1 MKPLSFKVT
10 SDHFRLCVFLSLL
23 WVVTD
28 SNATPAP
35 ASTPASTP
43 TQTSTPS
50 TTLSTTM
57 TITTE
62 ATTTTAPPTTTT
74 TTPPTTKPPPD
85 NVKDVRVSSQNE
97 SSITLVWDKVDNILT
112 YFLKYNNEG
121 LKVVPINAL
130 EAGPSVTHVVSSLTA
145 GIEYD
150 FTLFTSSEGGN
161 STGYKFQAVTAPLNA
176 EDFQSVDQTE
186 TSVTLQWKKVGN
198 FNYTLVLNEKEIN
211 ITASEGSEPET
222 RTISGLT
229 SGTRHEFTLYTLFKE
244 ARSSGVP
251 TTAFTIPLNANGF
264 KSVNQS
270 ETSITLQWEKVNNV
284 SNYRLVFNGKTINIT
299 ASEEDPV
306 THIVSDL
313 TNTTRYNFTL
323 FTVFENVTSRGV
335 NIIAF
340 TAPPDAEGFK
350 SVGQSETN
358 ITLQWKRVNDFV
370 NYALVY
376 FGKEINISLTEEE
389 PIKYTVPELTSGTKY
404 DFTLYSVFETVR
416 SSGVKHSAPTAPKN
430 VPDMNL
436 LTRNESSITLVWD
449 KVNDISTYLLQ
460 YHKEG
465 HPEVDTIPAP
475 VGGSSVTHVVSSLT
489 AGTIYHFTLITQ
501 FEGVN
506 STGYRFDAVTA
517 PLNAKQFKAVRQNE
531 TSITLQWEKVN
542 GVLNYT
548 LEFNET
554 MINITVS
561 EEDPMTYTVSDLE
574 SMTRYVFT
582 LFAVFE
588 NARSSGINTIAF
600 TAPRNTEKFESVEQ
614 NETSITLQW
623 KQVNKVLSYTLM
635 FNKMEINVAAS
646 TELQVK
652 HTVTELKSG
661 TKYHFTLYS
670 LFETVRSSGVNYSAP
685 TAPRNT
691 QEVKAVGQN
700 ETSITLQWEKVNDIL
715 SYTLVF
721 SETVINITALEGL
734 KNVTHTVSELTS
746 GTKYNFNLFTVF
758 ENVRSSGV
766 YHSAVTAPGNVNNVT
781 VVTQNES
788 SITLKW
794 DKVNDIS
801 TYFLQHDNNGSFI
814 EVNQEASVTYEV
826 SSLNAGTKYNFTLIT
841 RFEKVNSTGFSFCA
855 VTVPSMVPLVNVT
868 ERSVT
873 SINLTWQNVNKDWN
887 YFLLIDGGITQSHR
901 DQDPDVV
908 SRSVTSLQ
916 PGTAYPFSVI
926 TEFSGHNSTA
936 YKGFTVT
943 KIDCASV
950 SWRVTN
956 SSIQGVVEG
965 LFSNATVTNQSQIHV
980 SPGGS
985 NVTFTD
991 LYPGA
996 TYNMSL
1002 VYEKDSMSFSQCNH
1016 TLTIMPPMLSAHC
1029 KYWAA
1034 GYSILIVWNEP
1045 EGVWTDV
1052 DVNVMGDSHIVAD
1065 NGQRQLTIHGVQ
1077 PARTYKVSLTS
1088 LSGPERSYE
1097 FVFQC
1102 STDPRGVIAGSVF
1115 AVLLFAILVC
1125 LAVFI
1130 FLKRPDIIRKKSF
1143 IGGSRQANKKCKAIS
1158 VAKFPDHFAQLSADE
1173 NRGFTQEYDSLAP
1186 VGTEQTRKAAGLP
1199 ENKTRNRFNN
1209 VQPYDWCRVK
1219 LTSSSHNGTSDY
1231 INASYMPGYNSN
1243 REFIATQ
1250 GPLPATVDD
1259 FWRMIWEQRV
1269 KGIVMVTN
1277 CTENGRIKCE
1287 RYWPADSQ
1295 PCPYGELLVT
1305 VSSEQQQPNWTLRE
1319 FRLKQR
1325 NTSEERT
1332 VKHFHFTAW
1341 PDHGVPQG
1349 TEVLIQFRGLVRQH
1363 IESAGTGAPTVV
1375 HCSAGVGRTGTIIA
1389 LDVLLQQLAKQRA
1402 VGIKGFVYKMRLSR
1416 PYMVQTE
1423 SQYVFL
1429 HQCIMDSLEPREKT
1443 EENIY
1448 ENADMI
1454 YANAT
1459 ALREFHSANA

>member
-28 SNATPAP
+28 SNATPTP
-35 ASTPASTP
+35 PSTPASTP
-43 TQTSTPS
+43 AQTSTPS
-50 TTLSTTM
+50 TTLTT
-57 TITTE
+57 TVTSTTE
-62 ATTTTAPPTTTT
+62 ATTTAAPPTTTT
-74 TTPPTTKPPPD
+74 TTPATTQPPPD
-85 NVKDVRVSSQNE
+85 NVKDVQVLSQNE
-97 SSITLVWDKVDNILT
+97 NSITLVWDKVDNILT
-112 YFLKYNNEG
+112 YFLKYDNEG
-121 LKVVPINAL
+121 LKVVPIIAL

-145 GIEYD
+145 GIEYN

-176 EDFQSVDQTE
+176 EDFQSVDQTD

-198 FNYTLVLNEKEIN
+198 FNYILVLNEEETN
-211 ITASEGSEPET
+211 ITASEGSEPE
-222 RTISGLT
+222 RHTISGLT
-229 SGTRHEFTLYTLFKE
+229 SGTRHEFTLYTVFKD

-270 ETSITLQWEKVNNV
+270 EISITLQWEKVNNV
-284 SNYRLVFNGKTINIT
+284 PNYRLVFNGQTINIP
-299 ASEEDPV
+299 ASEADPV
-306 THIVSDL
+306 TYVVSDL

-340 TAPPDAEGFK
+340 TAPPDAEGFE
-350 SVGQSETN
+350 SVEQSETN
-358 ITLQWKRVNDFV
+358 ITLQWKSVNDFV
-370 NYALVY
+370 NYTLVY
-376 FGKEINISLTEEE
+376 FGKEINISASTEEE

-430 VPDMNL
+430 VPDVNL
-436 LTRNESSITLVWD
+436 LTQNENSITLVWD
-449 KVNDISTYLLQ
+449 KVNDNSTYLLQ

-465 HPEVDTIPAP
+465 HLEVDTILAP
-475 VGGSSVTHVVSSLT
+475 EGGSSVTHVVSSLT

-531 TSITLQWEKVN
+531 ISITLQWEKVN

-561 EEDPMTYTVSDLE
+561 EEDPMTYTVLDLE
-574 SMTRYVFT
+574 SMRRYVFT

-623 KQVNKVLSYTLM
+623 KQVNEVLSYTLM

-646 TELQVK
+646 AGLQVK

-685 TAPRNT
+685 TAP
-691 QEVKAVGQN
+691 A
-700 ETSITLQWEKVNDIL
+700 
-715 SYTLVF
+715 
-721 SETVINITALEGL
+721 
-734 KNVTHTVSELTS
+734 
-746 GTKYNFNLFTVF
+746 
-758 ENVRSSGV
+758 
-766 YHSAVTAPGNVNNVT
+766 NVNNVT

-801 TYFLQHDNNGSFI
+801 TYFLQYDNNGSFI

-855 VTVPSMVPLVNVT
+855 VTVPSVVPLVNVT

-887 YFLLIDGGITQSHR
+887 YFLLIDGGITQSLR
-901 DQDPDVV
+901 GPDSDVV

-943 KIDCASV
+943 KIDCANV

-1002 VYEKDSMSFSQCNH
+1002 VYEKDSISFSQCNH

-1052 DVNVMGDSHIVAD
+1052 EVNVMGDSHIVAD
-1065 NGQRQLTIHGVQ
+1065 NGQRQLTIPGFL
-1077 PARTYKVSLTS
+1077 PARTYEVSLTS
-1088 LSGPERSYE
+1088 LSGLERSYE
-1097 FVFQC
+1097 PFVFQC

-1130 FLKRPDIIRKKSF
+1130 FLKRPDIISRKKSF
-1143 IGGSRQANKKCKAIS
+1143 IGGSRQADKKCKAIS

-1219 LTSSSHNGTSDY
+1219 LTSSSHNETSDY

-1287 RYWPADSQ
+1287 QYWPADSQ

-1305 VSSEQQQPNWTLRE
+1305 VSSEQQEPNWTLRE

-1363 IESAGTGAPTVV
+1363 IESTGTGAPTVV

-1429 HQCIMDSLEPREKT
+1429 HQCIMDSLQPREKT

-1459 ALREFHSANA
+1459 ALREFHNANA

>member
-685 TAPRNT
+685 T
-691 QEVKAVGQN
+691 
-700 ETSITLQWEKVNDIL
+700 
-715 SYTLVF
+715 
-721 SETVINITALEGL
+721 
-734 KNVTHTVSELTS
+734 
-746 GTKYNFNLFTVF
+746 
-758 ENVRSSGV
+758 
-766 YHSAVTAPGNVNNVT
+766 
-781 VVTQNES
+781 
-788 SITLKW
+788 
-794 DKVNDIS
+794 
-801 TYFLQHDNNGSFI
+801 
-814 EVNQEASVTYEV
+814 
-826 SSLNAGTKYNFTLIT
+826 
-841 RFEKVNSTGFSFCA
+841 
-855 VTVPSMVPLVNVT
+855 VPSMVPLVNVT

-1130 FLKRPDIIRKKSF
+1130 FLKRPDIISRKKSF